1 VATGAAPVHADAAC
15 AGAIRFVSAASA
27 YGTAVIYQVTRR
39 DNSTRLGVLYFAYC
53 GPVHLAYN
61 PSYSAFFLAGTVFF
75 SQKKSANSVFQPAY
89 NSSRTALY
97 GITQAAARGTT

>member
-1 VATGAAPVHADAAC
+1 LLGLPIALAGQVATGAAPVHADAAC

-39 DNSTRLGVLYFAYC
+39 DNSTRLGVLYFAYR
-53 GPVHLAYN
+53 GPVHLTYN
-61 PSYSAFFLAGTVFF
+61 PSYLIGFFSQNSIFL

-89 NSSRTALY
+89 NSS
-97 GITQAAARGTT
+97 